1 MNKKQKG
8 FSLIEILAAIVIL
21 GLLSTIAIVSVN
33 YILQKAEQEYYE
45 AQKDEII
52 AAAKSYTQDNR
63 NALPKRVGMRTNIR
77 LSTLQSKK
85 YIGDVVDRHKGKCN
99 ADETIVQVYKYDK
112 THYSYS
118 VILVCPN
125 YAMERNAESDN
136 AGNITFTYNNWP
148 VSESKL
154 DYSNITATIN
164 MKDEDKIA
172 SYNYIIYNNEIE
184 VKNSGDVEGKLKTE
198 IEKTVPLE
206 KYLPGK
212 ITIKVII
219 TDYYGNQTVE
229 TSDEMDIKSSKDP
242 TCSALTGQK
251 TEWTGRESIPIE
263 ISVKCTSQSNKGCE
277 KDVYTQSYVSS
288 VKIAYIL
295 MKDKENNLL
304 QLQCPVNVYLDMEPP
319 TTPVIINDHENTWT
333 NLKDDDG
340 NSFTYTIKIITKD
353 ETSGVKQLEY
363 RYPNSTLTAS
373 DGKPENE
380 WHVWENSGAEPNV
393 ELQFTSTPFT
403 KERGEILEVRALDV
417 AGNYSEISTT
427 TIKIDK
433 TKPEISNISNPYLNT
448 WFNYAAYTKNNSAY
462 VIKITSK
469 DKTDNIATN
478 ETGISGIAY
487 HSYKYASTSW
497 TEYASSGIK
506 NKEGAVNRDAYV
518 FTTTPFTK
526 DRDEKVYFQV
536 CDNAGNCTEGE
547 SYIMLDKTLP
557 TISIS
562 NPYAGKWYNNT
573 DYKNNKTFNVSAT
586 AADETAYL
594 AKFNYKYNDESS
606 WTTKSF
612 THDSK
617 TKSNTITPNG
627 SPYKDEMN
635 KTLTFEACDHAENCT
650 TVSTNISIDYTLPTC
665 SINLNP
671 ANPDGQNNWYVN
683 NVTVTL
689 TKYDNFSGVDCFG
702 LGTSSSVSC
711 NSVAAKTQ
719 YETTGTTWYGIVKDN
734 AGNISKCNTNTL
746 YVDTTAPVIRLS

>member
-1 MNKKQKG
+1 MYKKKNKG

-63 NALPKRVGMRTNIR
+63 NALPKRVGMRTNIT

-85 YIGDVVDRHKGKCN
+85 YIGDVVDRHKSKCN
-99 ADETIVQVYKYDK
+99 SQETTVQVFKYDK

-125 YAMERNAESDN
+125 YSMEKNVETNA
-136 AGNITFTYNNWP
+136 AGKITFNYNNWP
-148 VSESKL
+148 VSESKI
-154 DYSNITATIN
+154 DYSKITATIN

-172 SYNYIIYNNEIE
+172 SYNYIIYNNDIE
-184 VKNSGDVEGKLKTE
+184 VKSSGDVEGKLKTE
-198 IEKTVPLE
+198 IEITVPLE

-212 ITIKVII
+212 IKIKTII
-219 TDYYGNQTVE
+219 TDYYGNQTVK

-242 TCSALTGQK
+242 TCSPLTGQK
-251 TEWTGRESIPIE
+251 TEWTGRDSIPIE
-263 ISVKCTSQSNKGCE
+263 ISVKCNSQSNKGCE

-288 VKIAYIL
+288 VKVALIDV
-295 MKDKENNLL
+295 KDKEGNP
-304 QLQCPVNVYLDMEPP
+304 QRCPVNVYLDMEPP
-319 TTPVIINDHENTWT
+319 TTPIIHNDYENTWT
-333 NLKDDDG
+333 NLTDENGKKF
-340 NSFTYTIKIITKD
+340 NYTITITTKD
-353 ETSGVKQLEY
+353 VTSGIKQLEY

-380 WHVWENSGAEPNV
+380 WHVWANSSAEPNE
-393 ELQFTSTPFT
+393 ELIFTSTPFT
-403 KERGEILEVRALDV
+403 KERGEIVEVRALDV

-427 TIKIDK
+427 VVKIDK
-433 TKPEISNISNPYLNT
+433 TKPEITNISNPYLNT
-448 WFNYAAYTKNNSAY
+448 WFNYAEYKKNNSAY

-469 DKTDNIATN
+469 DKTDNIAIN

-497 TEYASSGIK
+497 TEYANSGIK
-506 NKEGAVNRDAYV
+506 NKNGNVNRDSYN

-536 CDNAGNCTEGE
+536 CDNAGNCAEGE

-557 TISIS
+557 TITIS
-562 NPYAGKWYNNT
+562 NPYARTWYNNT
-573 DYKNNKTFNVSAT
+573 DYKNNETFNVSAT
-586 AADETAYL
+586 AEDETAYL
-594 AKFNYKYNDESS
+594 AKFNYIYSDESN
-606 WTTKSF
+606 WTTKSY
-612 THDSK
+612 TRDSQ

-627 SPYKDEMN
+627 SPYTKEMN

-650 TVSTNISIDYTLPTC
+650 TASTNISIDYTLPIC
-665 SINLNP
+665 SISLNP
-671 ANPDGQNNWYVN
+671 TSPNGNNNWYIS
-683 NVTVTL
+683 NVGVTL
-689 TKYDNFSGVDCFG
+689 TYRDDGSGVNCYG
-702 LGTSSSVSC
+702 LETSSNVAC
-711 NSVAAKTQ
+711 NSVSYKTQ
-719 YETTGTTWYGIVKDN
+719 GETKGTTWYGIVKDK
-734 AGNISKCNTNTL
+734 AGNVSKCNTNTL